1 MNNRQKENL
10 IFILGSQ
17 NEQTNFYLAK
27 EIQILFSFFSFLAF
41 QKIKEYI
48 PLLAQAPKT
57 FFYIFSPF

>member
-27 EIQILFSFFSFLAF
+27 EIQILFSFF
-41 QKIKEYI
+41 
-48 PLLAQAPKT
+48 
-57 FFYIFSPF
+57 